1 MLDLAQIRRTRRER
15 GFSIVELAIVITVL
29 LIIIAITVPGY
40 HAVVRL
46 AKEDTLREDLRVMR
60 KMIDQYTA
68 DKERAPKTLDDL
80 VTERYLP
87 ELPEDPMTGSSETW
101 EVVLED
107 EAIARDGERGIAD
120 VKSGSN
126 ATDSSGNR
134 RYSDW

>member
-1 MLDLAQIRRTRRER
+1 
-15 GFSIVELAIVITVL
+15 VELAIVITVL